1 MGDEDDCF
9 SPYKCVRLFPS
20 ENEWPWSLSE
30 EDVPGA
36 SLERSDPSSCSLI
49 TLKTWLKCRGIS
61 STNMNKAKA
70 VEVVEKAMKN
80 DHLMS
85 QPIVDPQYPHFTD
98 KKIMKLRQS
107 GDLNEGILKVF
118 PSLKPPMFPSKSVK
132 WETSDD
138 ISQETSSYLKNFN
151 HKTILN
157 YYAVMAD
164 QRHTGFHN
172 RALMRGIQHH
182 AAGHVRDLSFCL
194 KDPSEI
200 ELIENG
206 LYVLASVQASMKN
219 AQYQTKLSL
228 YQYEP
233 LSRKIKIRYAE
244 CTCVAG

>member
-1 MGDEDDCF
+1 
-9 SPYKCVRLFPS
+9 
-20 ENEWPWSLSE
+20 
-30 EDVPGA
+30 
-36 SLERSDPSSCSLI
+36 
-49 TLKTWLKCRGIS
+49 
-61 STNMNKAKA
+61 MNKAKV

-85 QPIVDPQYPHFTD
+85 KPIVDPQYLHFTD
-98 KKIMKLRQS
+98 KKIMRLRQS
-107 GDLNEGILKVF
+107 SDLNEGILTVF
-118 PSLKPPMFPSKSVK
+118 PSLKPPMCPSKSVK
-132 WETSDD
+132 WKTSDD
-138 ISQETSSYLKNFN
+138 ISQETLSDLKNFD

-172 RALMRGIQHH
+172 HALMRGGQHH

-194 KDPSEI
+194 KDHSEI

-219 AQYQTKLSL
+219 SQYQTKLSL

-233 LSRKIKIRYAE
+233 LSGKIKIRYAE

>member
-1 MGDEDDCF
+1 
-9 SPYKCVRLFPS
+9 
-20 ENEWPWSLSE
+20 
-30 EDVPGA
+30 
-36 SLERSDPSSCSLI
+36 
-49 TLKTWLKCRGIS
+49 
-61 STNMNKAKA
+61 MNKAKA

-98 KKIMKLRQS
+98 KKIMKLPQS

-118 PSLKPPMFPSKSVK
+118 PYLKPPMFPSKSVK

-138 ISQETSSYLKNFN
+138 ISQETSSYLM
-151 HKTILN
+151 
-157 YYAVMAD
+157 MAD

-172 RALMRGIQHH
+172 RALMRGSQHH

-200 ELIENG
+200 ELIENW

-219 AQYQTKLSL
+219 SQYQTKLSL

>member
-1 MGDEDDCF
+1 
-9 SPYKCVRLFPS
+9 
-20 ENEWPWSLSE
+20 
-30 EDVPGA
+30 
-36 SLERSDPSSCSLI
+36 
-49 TLKTWLKCRGIS
+49 
-61 STNMNKAKA
+61 MNKAKA

-107 GDLNEGILKVF
+107 GDLKEGILKVF

-138 ISQETSSYLKNFN
+138 ISQETSSYLKNFD

-172 RALMRGIQHH
+172 RALMRGSQHH

-219 AQYQTKLSL
+219 SQYQTKLSL

>member
-9 SPYKCVRLFPS
+9 SPNKCVRLFPS

-36 SLERSDPSSCSLI
+36 SLERSDPASCSLI

-107 GDLNEGILKVF
+107 GDLKEGILKVF

-138 ISQETSSYLKNFN
+138 ISQETSSYLK
-151 HKTILN
+151 
-157 YYAVMAD
+157 
-164 QRHTGFHN
+164 
-172 RALMRGIQHH
+172 
-182 AAGHVRDLSFCL
+182 
-194 KDPSEI
+194 
-200 ELIENG
+200 
-206 LYVLASVQASMKN
+206 
-219 AQYQTKLSL
+219 KL
-228 YQYEP
+228 
-233 LSRKIKIRYAE
+233 
-244 CTCVAG
+244 